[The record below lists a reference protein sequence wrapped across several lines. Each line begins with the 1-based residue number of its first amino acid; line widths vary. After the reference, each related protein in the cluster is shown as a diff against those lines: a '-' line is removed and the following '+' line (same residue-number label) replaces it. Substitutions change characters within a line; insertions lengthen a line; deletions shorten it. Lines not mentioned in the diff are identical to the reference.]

1 MAVEQSCLRPK
12 GISILSGEK
21 RGYKSYLLR
30 LWETSEKGQR
40 VWRASL
46 EPPGS
51 RQRQGFASLEALF
64 AYLEEQTDRPTRYHE
79 ENNE

>member
-1 MAVEQSCLRPK
+1 MAIEHSCLRHK

-30 LWETSEKGQR
+30 LWETSENGQR

-64 AYLEEQTDRPTRYHE
+64 AFLEEQIDAPAQHDG
-79 ENNE
+79 ENTE